1 MGDPNNLDKKK
12 GAFMKFWV
20 LFLLTLSTAAHAAGH
35 AAGHDAGPAVARP
48 TSSVAERSGSPT
60 AVLEPATSHDAS
72 SRAGTPSNGA
82 PGKSKFKRFK
92 DWVTGK
98 KSRVTRGQSDKLENK
113 QLKESLKQVA
123 GKSSKSQKGEYVS
136 ENKPTAL
143 TLSQKIRKFLRL
155 KYEKEKV
162 GAEETEMHDLI
173 GKSNEGKEAVVAE
186 LNEAVSRRSSGVE
199 AEEPLEPKEN
209 FDSKK
214 ANPREGIP
222 ALEIDDSEFVNSFLD
237 GSNDH
242 FNTAHKSQSTNSNSE
257 TPTANPSKFLKAM
270 KRAGSMV
277 AKPFK
282 ALAEIP
288 KRIKEWKDR
297 KDAKKQLEWDDSA
310 HDLTG
315 SLDPN
320 FNNSSSKLNLKKEM
334 LEEELV
340 RNRNI
345 LLDNHT
351 TVKSNPPVETPT
363 PEVEAPESVV
373 KASKLPV
380 TPVVASETSPVVTTS
395 SSIGIGLKNSTDSR
409 SAISRFSQNRNS
421 SHLKTKN
428 PSSESSMEDVD

>member
-1 MGDPNNLDKKK
+1 MIRIHPADKK
-12 GAFMKFWV
+12 
-20 LFLLTLSTAAHAAGH
+20 TNYESITNSTIPVRS
-35 AAGHDAGPAVARP
+35 DTPS
-48 TSSVAERSGSPT
+48 TSS
-60 AVLEPATSHDAS
+60 
-72 SRAGTPSNGA
+72 
-82 PGKSKFKRFK
+82 
-92 DWVTGK
+92 
-98 KSRVTRGQSDKLENK
+98 
-113 QLKESLKQVA
+113 
-123 GKSSKSQKGEYVS
+123 
-136 ENKPTAL
+136 
-143 TLSQKIRKFLRL
+143 
-155 KYEKEKV
+155 
-162 GAEETEMHDLI
+162 
-173 GKSNEGKEAVVAE
+173 
-186 LNEAVSRRSSGVE
+186 
-199 AEEPLEPKEN
+199 EPK
-209 FDSKK
+209 K
-214 ANPREGIP
+214 
-222 ALEIDDSEFVNSFLD
+222 
-237 GSNDH
+237 
-242 FNTAHKSQSTNSNSE
+242 
-257 TPTANPSKFLKAM
+257 PSKVIKTLKA
-270 KRAGSMV
+270 AGSMAV
-277 AKPFK
+277 KPFK